1 MNRDKLEWDL
11 SLCSGDTD
19 TVVGKVTHCLVD
31 FSAFVSSP
39 VLLDD
44 NGARSLSQELSPTG
58 EVKNQS
64 VSCGMNIYNI
74 SVPYLCL
81 QPLMTLW
88 IISAFSLSAFI
99 RSISSMVSWKSWI
112 EYNNLFP

>member
-1 MNRDKLEWDL
+1 MY
-11 SLCSGDTD
+11 SGDTD
-19 TVVGKVTHCLVD
+19 TVFGKVTHHLVD

-64 VSCGMNIYNI
+64 VSCGTNIY
-74 SVPYLCL
+74 SMRLCAT
-81 QPLMTLW
+81 PVFVA
-88 IISAFSLSAFI
+88 SHDSLDNQCFLVKCFHSLHLKHGVVEVL
-99 RSISSMVSWKSWI
+99 RKD
-112 EYNNLFP
+112 NRR